1 MKMLSRRNALAIA
14 TLIPALLGA
23 SLCVTPTRSAE
34 DVLVFGVDPTYRPL
48 AFYDENKNLVGFD
61 IDLANAM
68 AQRMGAKAKFETMS
82 FDGLIPAL
90 QAKRI
95 DIEAELSVRPQR
107 KEQVD
112 FSTPFFSQN
121 LTPVMRIDRKDFDP
135 KSLEELKG
143 EKIGV
148 TAGTSADLALANV
161 AGLNI
166 ARYNTT
172 TDAFRDLIL
181 KRVDVV
187 VVDSLTAGY
196 QVKHT
201 FPTELRAG
209 RTGLASRTEI
219 ASAIRKGNTE
229 LLERVNKAIAAMKA
243 DGALD
248 AIIKKWFGEIEY

>member
-1 MKMLSRRNALAIA
+1 MKTLARAMAFVISIVMLC
-14 TLIPALLGA
+14 
-23 SLCVTPTRSAE
+23 SLSAGVDRMSARGSE

-48 AFYDENKNLVGFD
+48 AFYDEKNNLVGFD

-68 AQRMGAKAKFETMS
+68 SQHMGTNAKFETMS

-121 LTPVMRIDRKDFDP
+121 LTPVVRIERKDYNP
-135 KSLEELKG
+135 KSLAELKG

-148 TAGTSADLALANV
+148 TAGTSADLALGNV
-161 AGLNI
+161 QGLI
-166 ARYNTT
+166 SRRYNTT

-209 RTGLASRTEI
+209 RSGLGSRTEI
-219 ASAIRKGNTE
+219 ASAGRKGNTE

-243 DGALD
+243 DGSLD
-248 AIIKKWFGEIEY
+248 SVIKQWFGDIEY